1 MYILQS
7 YTLDQIKSRMIL
19 FIYMLQ
25 SKYTVPIISFLL
37 VANPAGEQCGAF
49 SSQRAWIFPL
59 ELMENKT
66 ELKAEWIL
74 DPCSLKLR
82 VKADVAQCL
91 LDV

>member
-7 YTLDQIKSRMIL
+7 YTLDQIKSQMIL

-66 ELKAEWIL
+66 ELKAEWC
-74 DPCSLKLR
+74 CSVFAGCVNKLSTLSTS
-82 VKADVAQCL
+82 AL
-91 LDV
+91 